1 MHSTIEI
8 MKSKAYDILS
18 LFSPICLIAL
28 LTGCNSLPQSG
39 PSTQSIQDKYNASL
53 GVLQLVD
60 ISPEIGRILTGQKK
74 LIGFSTAFVKT
85 SNASREILVGTG
97 DTLEVT
103 IWEAPP
109 ATLFSS
115 SDTAPRGAGAT
126 GSARGTSLPE
136 QTIGTTG
143 NISIPFAG
151 NIAAAGRSISQIEA
165 DITQKLKGKA
175 NQPQVLVRSL
185 RNNSALATVVGEVVN
200 NTRVPL
206 TARGEKLLDAIAAA
220 GGSRQPVHKTT
231 IQITRGTATV
241 AMSLD
246 AIIRDTQHNIALL
259 PGDIITASY
268 QPLSFTALGA
278 TGKNEEINFEAQ
290 GISLAQALGRIGGL
304 QDARADAQGVFIF
317 RLEKPTALAWPRL
330 PITTTSDGMV
340 PVIYRIDLK
349 DPISFFAAQSFM
361 LENKDLIYVSNAPA
375 ADIQKFAN
383 LIYTIAI
390 PAISTINLLR

>member
-85 SNASREILVGTG
+85 SNASSEILVGTG

-126 GSARGTSLPE
+126 GSARSTSLPE